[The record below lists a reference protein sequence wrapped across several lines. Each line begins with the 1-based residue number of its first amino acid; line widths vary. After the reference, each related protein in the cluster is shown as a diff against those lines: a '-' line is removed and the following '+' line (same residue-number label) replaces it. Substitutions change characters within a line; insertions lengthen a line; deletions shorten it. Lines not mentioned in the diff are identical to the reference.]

1 MDAVRAPLITR
12 HSIDINNP
20 SLKMASNQSCVVGCH
35 RETVR
40 DRDKFNFVRG
50 YDLTNEETDREKVYE
65 KANG

>member
-1 MDAVRAPLITR
+1 
-12 HSIDINNP
+12 
-20 SLKMASNQSCVVGCH
+20 MASNLTPTYKGAYCSIVGCH

-40 DRDKFNFVRG
+40 DRDKVNFVRG